1 MGSFNKGWEQSKKK
15 RWMGEGGELNRIWK
29 KDNQYRASLQKGGYE
44 RLHGLVE
51 ISRQQREG
59 SLLILVQHTLKILV

>member
-1 MGSFNKGWEQSKKK
+1 MGTKQKK
-15 RWMGEGGELNRIWK
+15 RDGWGKVGELNRIWK
-29 KDNQYRASLQKGGYE
+29 KDNQYRASSQKGGYE
-44 RLHGLVE
+44 QLHGLVE